1 MKKLVPLLL
10 CLLLLAGLCACG
22 EEAAET
28 LLTPEAADTRPTA
41 LGSDA
46 QRGIGWYEHTAPES
60 FELPVYDRDGIRLW
74 AVGLTADKAAFR
86 FENATENDLSIDFN
100 YVIVNDAVTAP
111 FYLSLEAAAG
121 ETVTSC
127 YGIDNLSHFGIDRIV
142 SLDCPDV
149 TVWTRTSETE
159 YSEAGSI
166 SFRVDVSSELLPVRD
181 PVIPDGYTVFEGEG
195 YTITTQSLG
204 GYTNGGSV
212 LNLTVQNASGRSL
225 YIGLDEETPVTANG
239 TAVENAVTIDGTVF
253 DGTAA
258 YFRLELPNVDMA
270 STTELVFGLNIYNNG
285 SSYEFLTSTG
295 TITLTY
301 DPLTDGTTAE
311 AGADTGE
318 DPGEDPG
325 ETAQE
330 GGEAADSG
338 SGEELLAYD
347 DELGIRAYITGADNN
362 AVYARLENDSSDR
375 IAFAL
380 DSVCVNE
387 AVTIQTYGMLEAAA
401 GETATGSFSLRDIR
415 DLGVDTV
422 CSVSNSGG
430 TLWRVDGVNYDPI
443 GETAPLRLET
453 GAEPAPD
460 PVLPEGGYVLADQ
473 DDVRITAVRLVT
485 EDGSAVLQILVQN
498 NGSQDIVVFSDPEQ
512 PPTVNGEAPEQYT
525 SLVSTVYAHSAA
537 LCRLGFDNISVA
549 DVQTVGL
556 AIEVTKTKTYDT
568 IFKTDFQTVEAE

>member
-22 EEAAET
+22 EDAAET

-86 FENATENDLSIDFN
+86 FENATDSDLSIDFN

-149 TVWTRTSETE
+149 TVWMPTSETE
-159 YSEAGSI
+159 YADIGRI

-181 PVIPDGYTVFEGEG
+181 PVIPDGSTVFEGEG

-225 YIGLDEETPVTANG
+225 YIGLDEEAPVTANG
-239 TAVENAVTIDGTVF
+239 TAVENAVTLGGTVF

-258 YFRLELPNVDMA
+258 YFSLELPNVDMA
-270 STTELVFGLNIYNNG
+270 STTELVFGLNVYDG
-285 SSYEFLTSTG
+285 SSYELLTGTG

-311 AGADTGE
+311 AGADTGA

-325 ETAQE
+325 ETAQ
-330 GGEAADSG
+330 GGGDAADSG

-347 DELGIRAYITGADNN
+347 DELGIRAYITGVDNG
-362 AVYARLENDSSDR
+362 AVYARLENASENR
-375 IAFAL
+375 VAFTL

-387 AVTIQTYGMLEAAA
+387 AVTIQTYGMLEAAP

-422 CSVSNSGG
+422 CSVSNDGG
-430 TLWRVDGVNYDPI
+430 SLWRVDGVNYDPI

-453 GAEPAPD
+453 GAEAAPD

-473 DDVRITAVRLVT
+473 DDVRITAVQLVT

-549 DVQTVGL
+549 DVQTIGL
-556 AIEVTKTKTYDT
+556 AIEVTKAKTYDT

>member
-10 CLLLLAGLCACG
+10 CLVLLLGLCACG

-60 FELPVYDRDGIRLW
+60 FELPVYDQDGIRLW

-86 FENATENDLSIDFN
+86 FENATDNDLSIDFN
-100 YVIVNDAVTAP
+100 SVIVNDAVTAP

-121 ETVTSC
+121 ETVTDC
-127 YGIDNLSHFGIDRIV
+127 YNIDNLSHFGIDRIV

-166 SFRVDVSSELLPVRD
+166 TFRVDVSSELLPVRD

-212 LNLTVQNASGRSL
+212 LNLTVQNTSGRSL

-239 TAVENAVTIDGTVF
+239 TAVENAATFDGTVF

-258 YFRLELPNVDMA
+258 YFSLELPNVDMA

-285 SSYEFLTSTG
+285 SSYEFLTGTG
-295 TITLTY
+295 AITLTY
-301 DPLTDGTTAE
+301 DPLTDETAAE
-311 AGADTGE
+311 GAGDTGE
-318 DPGEDPG
+318 
-325 ETAQE
+325 TA
-330 GGEAADSG
+330 GDDTAAAPAL
-338 SGEELLAYD
+338 GEEILLAYD

-422 CSVSNSGG
+422 CSVSNDGG
-430 TLWRVDGVNYDPI
+430 SLWRVDGVNYDPI
-443 GETAPLRLET
+443 GETAPLWLDT

-498 NGSQDIVVFSDPEQ
+498 NGSQDIVVFSDPEET
-512 PPTVNGEAPEQYT
+512 PTVNGEAPEQYT